1 MKKFRILTVFFAL
14 LLSMMMVSTPAMAA
28 DFSSN
33 LEPQAT
39 ESVVKT
45 PRGFSRNY
53 DDVAL
58 TTSAKVLMDDE
69 NWWGEN
75 TVTVTVGKLSK
86 NATVAFSCY
95 TRKSENDDWEYW
107 DTSSALSLSDP
118 SDKFDIPSGVQFQIR
133 VWASEKCN
141 ADLIVSLT

>member
-1 MKKFRILTVFFAL
+1 MKKFRILTVCFSL
-14 LLSMMMVSTPAMAA
+14 LLSMMMISTPALAA

-58 TTSAKVLMDDE
+58 TTKTTVLMDDE
-69 NWWGEN
+69 NWWDEN

-86 NATVAFSCY
+86 NATVSFSCY
-95 TRKSENDDWEYW
+95 TRKNRNDSWEYW
-107 DTSSALSLSDP
+107 DTSAALSLSNP
-118 SDKFDIPSGVQFQIR
+118 SDKFDIPSGVEFQIR

-141 ADLIVSLT
+141 ADLVVSLT